1 MQDLAATVKEH
12 ERFDFLL
19 DIIPARRQAVT
30 EVRTRS
36 TPAPAPPSRLTPLA
50 SQLRNAASAAA
61 AATAATAAD
70 DDGKEEPEAKRQ
82 KTFLSEEDLDIWL
95 PFSNIQRIAKATLN
109 RLGNKPPCEKEAYQ
123 TCVRAAT
130 VFVTYLT
137 ACAVRSHRS
146 LIRKISIGATIF
158 TEV

>member
-1 MQDLAATVKEH
+1 MKEH

-19 DIIPARRQAVT
+19 DIIPARRQAVA
-30 EVRTRS
+30 EFRTPS
-36 TPAPAPPSRLTPLA
+36 TPAPAPPCRLTPLA

-70 DDGKEEPEAKRQ
+70 DDGKEPEAKRQ

-137 ACAVRSHRS
+137 ACAVLSPLFHS
-146 LIRKISIGATIF
+146 KNLSSGAIF
-158 TEV
+158 TKV

>member
-1 MQDLAATVKEH
+1 MTKQGEPTTGSSGAEIA
-12 ERFDFLL
+12 
-19 DIIPARRQAVT
+19 
-30 EVRTRS
+30 
-36 TPAPAPPSRLTPLA
+36 
-50 SQLRNAASAAA
+50 AAA

-70 DDGKEEPEAKRQ
+70 DDGKEPEAKRQ

-146 LIRKISIGATIF
+146 MIRKISSGATIF